1 MKYYEEMHQ
10 RWLKNLIEKKVSF
23 LGKDEYASYFNIF
36 INNEV
41 VQIAY
46 DGEMVLSAIYL
57 CRDVKNNNE
66 TVMYDDSR
74 KVRITKVSTKMI
86 TQIRDFIPKYHTE
99 YPGYSV

>member
-1 MKYYEEMHQ
+1 MKDYEEMHQ

-46 DGEMVLSAIYL
+46 DGQRVLSAIYL
-57 CRDVKNNNE
+57 CRDVQNNDE
-66 TVMYDDSR
+66 TLIYDDSR
-74 KVRITKVSTKMI
+74 KVRTAKVSTKRI
-86 TQIRDFIPKYHTE
+86 TQIRDFIAKYHTE
-99 YPGYSV
+99 YPEYSV

>member
-1 MKYYEEMHQ
+1 MKDHKEMHQ

-36 INNEV
+36 IDNEV

-57 CRDVKNNNE
+57 CRDVKYNDE
-66 TVMYDDSR
+66 TLIYDDSW
-74 KVRITKVSTKMI
+74 KVRVTKVSTKMI
-86 TQIRDFIPKYHTE
+86 TQVRDFIAKYHTE